1 MCERSGR
8 IVAPAGMVGAGET
21 LSPRRMRTSPSMVS
35 FGGFAKGRGA
45 MFGPRITWTD
55 DRSFGG
61 HSNPDV
67 STGYLVG
74 SFSVGSV
81 PRSRGSVISPSRAV
95 AAAVS
100 GLHRYTR
107 ASGVPLRPSKFRL
120 NVRTDRP
127 RGR

>member
-1 MCERSGR
+1 
-8 IVAPAGMVGAGET
+8 
-21 LSPRRMRTSPSMVS
+21 MRTSPSMVS

-67 STGYLVG
+67 STGYFVG

-100 GLHRYTR
+100 RLHRYTR
-107 ASGVPLRPSKFRL
+107 SSGVPPRPSTFPI
-120 NVRTDRP
+120 NDRTDGPTSARAH
-127 RGR
+127 